1 MKLGQVQI
9 PLADIPGSLV
19 GNWIVYENMFILHGS
34 QWLSWSP
41 DLQRAVA
48 RWQAG
53 GWAGFM
59 VHLDY
64 AHCCQPAFLS
74 HVILMIHFFLRHS
87 FLFVSALLSVFSLAC
102 CCFSSCWY
110 SLGLDV
116 HILQY
121 SSYTILFLFPTLS
134 VISEMATSK
143 MIFPA
148 YSLSVTLDPNPQI
161 F

>member
-48 RWQAG
+48 CWQAG

-64 AHCCQPAFLS
+64 ARCCQPKSFLS
-74 HVILMIHFFLRHS
+74 HVILMIHFFLKHS
-87 FLFVSALLSVFSLAC
+87 FLFVSAPLSQSSPWPVVVSPPAGIPLVSMFT
-102 CCFSSCWY
+102 FSSTLLTQFHSCFLLY
-110 SLGLDV
+110 L
-116 HILQY
+116 
-121 SSYTILFLFPTLS
+121 SSPRWQNPKWSFQPTL
-134 VISEMATSK
+134 
-143 MIFPA
+143 
-148 YSLSVTLDPNPQI
+148 YL
-161 F
+161 